1 MRRFCLIAMLMFLGL
16 LCSIAVSRAACP
28 STPLANGT
36 TADATQ
42 VMNWF
47 DCKASVAS
55 PVFTGNVGIGTNT
68 TSANLTISSASSPT
82 WQLER
87 TGAGGAGILVTG
99 SVITTIQASHDGTTW
114 TDAISIGANNG
125 GGGVNDG
132 YVGIGL
138 AGGLPQ
144 NPFQVGTASFV
155 VNSSANVGI
164 GTASPGQ
171 LLDVGGTIRQS
182 GCTTAGT
189 LAVNGSGDIICGSDA
204 RLKNILGDYK
214 GGLNA
219 LAQITPKLFTFKQTR
234 ADPKETFV
242 HAGFVAQNVKAAIP
256 QASARQ
262 RDGYYSLDT
271 TSILAASVNAIKQLK
286 ALNESQVL
294 EIQQLR
300 SRLGKLERAVASSS
314 FRQAHQAKLECD

>member
-1 MRRFCLIAMLMFLGL
+1 MLMFLGL

-68 TSANLTISSASSPT
+68 PSANLTISSASGPT

-155 VNSSANVGI
+155 VKSSANVGI

-171 LLDVGGTIRQS
+171 LLDVAGTIRQS

-189 LAVNGSGDIICGSDA
+189 LAVNSSGDIICSSDA
-204 RLKNILGDYK
+204 RLKKIRGRYID
-214 GGLNA
+214 GLEEIA
-219 LAQITPKLFTFKQTR
+219 RIRPILFTYKPTKNNPTE
-234 ADPKETFV
+234 AFV
-242 HAGFVAQNVKAAIP
+242 HAGFIAQEVKAVIP
-256 QASARQ
+256 QASALQ
-262 RDGYYSLDT
+262 KDGYYSLDT
-271 TSILAASVNAIKQLK
+271 TAILAASVNAIKELDRRLK
-286 ALNESQVL
+286 EKSAHIDRL
-294 EIQQLR
+294 EA
-300 SRLGKLERAVASSS
+300 RLEKLERRERLKTAS
-314 FRQAHQAKLECD
+314 K